1 MNLKRL
7 LIIYVDDFK
16 LAGTEA
22 NLEKGW
28 ALLRTKLNIG
38 PEGPLG
44 MYLGCNQ
51 KREQITLH
59 GGILANCVIYDME
72 SFLEQCVNKYLEVAP
87 VGTKMKEAKTPFLQ
101 DEGDH
106 GQSRNPTANTGKCCE
121 WCGYV
126 ASNAVSQVGGDG
138 THPNLRPREQFL
150 WSQPREQFLWLKMK
164 MMVCVD
170 NLRMPQL
177 AS

>member
-1 MNLKRL
+1 
-7 LIIYVDDFK
+7 
-16 LAGTEA
+16 
-22 NLEKGW
+22 
-28 ALLRTKLNIG
+28 
-38 PEGPLG
+38 

-87 VGTKMKEAKTPFLQ
+87 AGTKMKEAKTPFLQ

-126 ASNAVSQVGGDG
+126 ASAVSQVGGDG
-138 THPNLRPREQFL
+138 TSSKSAAKGAIPLVATKGAIPLVKDEDDGVRG
-150 WSQPREQFLWLKMK
+150 
-164 MMVCVD
+164 
-170 NLRMPQL
+170 QL
-177 AS
+177 ADACS

>member
-1 MNLKRL
+1 MHLKLL

-16 LAGTEA
+16 LAGPEE
-22 NLEKGW
+22 NMDKGW
-28 ALLRTKLNIG
+28 ALLRTKLIIG

-87 VGTKMKEAKTPFLQ
+87 RNTKMKEAKTPLLQ
-101 DEGDH
+101 DEGNH
-106 GQSRNPTANTGKCCE
+106 RNSRNPTTNQGKCCD
-121 WCGYV
+121 CG
-126 ASNAVSQVGGDG
+126 G
-138 THPNLRPREQFL
+138 
-150 WSQPREQFLWLKMK
+150 
-164 MMVCVD
+164 
-170 NLRMPQL
+170 
-177 AS
+177 